1 VAHDLLFNRETDADW
16 SMNPG
21 ARAAAARAQALPL
34 DFTPTER
41 RTLKILEPGTATA
54 AIELVGWARQNGIP
68 ARLTHTAIYTDED
81 VTESYEKGRSGI
93 KPGRLSWHSVGRA
106 FHVMIPNL
114 PGGDI
119 DKKTY
124 ELLGQHIRQQGGDW
138 LGDKPFRDKNGH
150 FVYDTRHFEYHPN
163 MDIGSYRKSTLAV
176 REYEKAQERARR
188 YG

>member
-1 VAHDLLFNRETDADW
+1 MAHDLLFNRETDADW

-41 RTLKILEPGTATA
+41 RTLKILKPSTATFA
-54 AIELVGWARQNGIP
+54 VELVGWSRQHGIP
-68 ARLTHTAIYTDED
+68 ARLSHTAVYTDED
-81 VTESYEKGRSGI
+81 MAEHYRAGRSGI

-106 FHVMIPNL
+106 FHLVIVRPDGSL
-114 PGGDI
+114 
-119 DKKTY
+119 DKDAY
-124 ELLGQHIRQQGGDW
+124 AVVGRHAREQGGDW
-138 LGDKPFRDKNGH
+138 LGDRPVKTVKG
-150 FVYDTRHFEYHPN
+150 VLYDTAHFEYHPN
-163 MDIGSYRKSTLAV
+163 MDIGSYRKSALAV